1 MEKYIISF
9 FVAAVISMF
18 MTPISKKIAI
28 KVGAIDIPKDERR
41 IHKKPIPLLGGLAI
55 YTATMISILIFL
67 PMNKSLLSIIIG
79 GTIIFISGIIDDKKN
94 LSAKT
99 KLIFQ
104 LLAAVVLILQIL
116 FQGPVLFFI

>member
-1 MEKYIISF
+1 
-9 FVAAVISMF
+9 
-18 MTPISKKIAI
+18 
-28 KVGAIDIPKDERR
+28 
-41 IHKKPIPLLGGLAI
+41 
-55 YTATMISILIFL
+55 
-67 PMNKSLLSIIIG
+67 MNKSLLSIIIG

-104 LLAAVVLILQIL
+104 LLAAVVLILGDVKIDFITNP